1 MEFNYWNFKM
11 KHYEDNFAHDN
22 IPSQD
27 LQPDYVFLDLPQ
39 FQRPEMLNC
48 VDQLLDNHIKKG
60 RGNNVCLRTLEETWT
75 YQDLYEKAN
84 QIAHVLVDDLGL
96 QSGNRVIIRSANN
109 PMMVACWFAIL
120 KAGGIVVATM
130 PLLRSKELTTII
142 NCAEISH
149 AICDSELSEEMN
161 LVISDFLQE
170 VSFFRNGSVPKF
182 GDSGLEQLMAT
193 KPITFDNFHSKA
205 ESVALIGFT
214 SGTTGLPKMTAHY
227 HKDLLNICEAFPNYS
242 LQPKQNDVFTGSPP
256 IGFTFGLGGLVLFP
270 MYFGASTFLIE
281 KPSPDLLLQAI
292 QDYKI
297 TICFTAPTAWRII
310 TTKVNEFDISS
321 LRKCVSAGETLPL
334 KVWQDWYETTGL
346 KIIDGIGATELLHI
360 FISSNETNIK
370 PGATGLAITGYEA
383 KIIDTNGN
391 EVPRNQAGRLAVRG
405 ITGCK
410 YLNREEKQ
418 KEYVENGW
426 NLTGDIFRQDEEGYF
441 WFVARGDDMIISSG
455 YNIAAI
461 EVESVLL
468 THEEILE
475 CAVVGL
481 PDEER
486 GMLVCAHIVLKE
498 KSKATNEFKYHIQ
511 QWFKEVAAPYKY
523 PRVIYFAEALPKTE
537 TGKIQRFKL
546 K

>member
-1 MEFNYWNFKM
+1 M
-11 KHYEDNFAHDN
+11 KQYTDNFAHDN
-22 IPSQD
+22 LSSQD
-27 LQPDYVFLDLPQ
+27 LQPDYIFMDLPQ

-48 VDQLLDNHIKKG
+48 VERLLDNHIKEG
-60 RGNNVCLRTLEETWT
+60 RGNNPCIRTFETTWT

-96 QSGNRVIIRSANN
+96 QSGNRVLIRSANN
-109 PMMVACWFAIL
+109 PMMVACWFAII

-130 PLLRSKELTTII
+130 PLLRAKELTII
-142 NCAEISH
+142 IDCAEISH
-149 AICDSELSEEMN
+149 AFCDSDLADEMN
-161 LVISDFLQE
+161 LVKSDFLKRT
-170 VSFFRNGSVPKF
+170 SFYDELETLMQSKPK
-182 GDSGLEQLMAT
+182 
-193 KPITFDNFHSKA
+193 KFDNYHSK
-205 ESVALIGFT
+205 SDSIALIGFT

-227 HKDLLNICEAFPNYS
+227 HKDILNICEAFPPYS
-242 LQPKQNDVFTGSPP
+242 LQPTQSDIFTGSPP
-256 IGFTFGLGGLVLFP
+256 LGFTFGLGGLVLFP
-270 MYFGASTFLIE
+270 MYFGASTFLLE
-281 KPSPDLLLQAI
+281 KPTPDLLLKAI
-292 QDYKI
+292 QEFKI
-297 TICFTAPTAWRII
+297 TICLTAPTAWRVI
-310 TTKVNEFDISS
+310 TTKVADFDISS

-334 KVWQDWYETTGL
+334 KVWQDWYDATGL
-346 KIIDGIGATELLHI
+346 KIIDGIGATEMLHI
-360 FISSNETNIK
+360 FISSNEENMK
-370 PGATGLAITGYEA
+370 LGATGKAITGYEA
-383 KIIDTNGN
+383 KVIDSKG
-391 EVPRNQAGRLAVRG
+391 NQAATNESGRLAVRG

-410 YLNREEKQ
+410 YLNRIEKQ

-461 EVESVLL
+461 EVETVLL
-468 THEEILE
+468 THEDILE

-498 KSKATNEFKYHIQ
+498 QQKATENLKNHIQ
-511 QWFKEVAAPYKY
+511 HWFKEVAAPYKY
-523 PRVIYFAEALPKTE
+523 PRVIYFTETLPKTE

>member
-1 MEFNYWNFKM
+1 MNSDRVKDYKKM
-11 KHYEDNFAHDN
+11 KHYEDNFAHN
-22 IPSQD
+22 NLPNQD
-27 LQPDYVFLDLPQ
+27 LQPDYTFLDLPQ
-39 FQRPEMLNC
+39 FSHSEMFNC
-48 VDQLLDNHIKKG
+48 VHRLLDYQIEIGN
-60 RGNNVCLRTLEETWT
+60 GNNICIRTFTETWT

-96 QSGNRVIIRSANN
+96 KSGNRVLIRSANN
-109 PMMVACWFAIL
+109 PLMVACWFAIL

-149 AICDSELSEEMN
+149 AFCDSELSEEMN
-161 LVISDFLQE
+161 FVKSDFLQE
-170 VSFFRNGSVPKF
+170 VCFFRNGPEI
-182 GDSGLEQLMAT
+182 SGLEQLMTT
-193 KPITFDNFHSKA
+193 KPKTFDNFHSKA
-205 ESVALIGFT
+205 DSVALIGFT

-227 HKDLLNICEAFPNYS
+227 HRDILNICEAFPNYS
-242 LQPKQNDVFTGSPP
+242 LQPTQNDVFTGSPP

-426 NLTGDIFRQDEEGYF
+426 NITGDIFRQDEDGYF
-441 WFVARGDDMIISSG
+441 WFVARGDDMIISAG

-468 THEEILE
+468 THEAILE
-475 CAVVGL
+475 CAVIGL
-481 PDEER
+481 QDEER

-498 KSKATNEFKYHIQ
+498 QSNATENMKNHIQ
-511 QWFKEVAAPYKY
+511 HWFKQVAAPYKY
-523 PRVIYFAEALPKTE
+523 PRVIYFVKTLPKTE

-546 K
+546 KN